1 MAVSKKGKEKSVRGK
16 GLFPTLKQACTCC
29 TGAVVDAVDEV
40 IGEPVVKD
48 FLDDPVKSSVSRIK
62 SYVTEHPDLRL
73 AAQNVFN
80 DAVEDVRKKK
90 KKRGRGDSLS
100 YRDAAAVARSS
111 WDQLTMKVLIEDDQ
125 GNKAI
130 PRRPSRA
137 MAVRLAKKFMSK
149 DGSMSSSNFMKYRK
163 ALMDALVKQTVNK
176 KVIPR
181 VLQYAASMTIMTA
194 LVATGRTKLNM
205 TENVEKLTNLLLP
218 SIVVG
223 PLLGVMWP
231 TCGNIL
237 KHILLSELPALN
249 CMNSSTDL
257 ICIEL
262 PCHLVLQQLI
272 AAAAEA
278 VLM

>member
-1 MAVSKKGKEKSVRGK
+1 
-16 GLFPTLKQACTCC
+16 
-29 TGAVVDAVDEV
+29 
-40 IGEPVVKD
+40 
-48 FLDDPVKSSVSRIK
+48 
-62 SYVTEHPDLRL
+62 
-73 AAQNVFN
+73 
-80 DAVEDVRKKK
+80 
-90 KKRGRGDSLS
+90 
-100 YRDAAAVARSS
+100 
-111 WDQLTMKVLIEDDQ
+111 MKVLIEDDQ